1 MASQHN
7 PAMIPSEPGGVAL
20 VRVEPRGEQT
30 QTALFIRDRTE
41 TITTF
46 GRPPALS
53 GRFRGVD
60 WRQKVFV
67 VVIAL
72 RIRTPQ
78 DPVSYTLWV
87 NLRATPTST
96 VPFVDLAVQPNVIFQ
111 FFGDGGSTITACMI
125 KNPFQEFSR
134 TLLQQLPQFPAWSPG
149 QFEDAVTEL
158 RGRYPS
164 PAALWEALGIP
175 DAKP

>member
-20 VRVEPRGEQT
+20 VRVEPRGEPP

-41 TITTF
+41 TITAF
-46 GRPPALS
+46 GRTPGLS
-53 GRFRGVD
+53 GRFRGID

-67 VVIAL
+67 VAIAL
-72 RIRTPQ
+72 RVRTPK
-78 DPVSYTLWV
+78 DPVLYSLWV

-96 VPFVDLAVQPNVIFQ
+96 VPFVDLAVQQNVIFQ
-111 FFGDGGSTITACMI
+111 FFGDGGSTMTACMI

-164 PAALWEALGIP
+164 PFSLWEALGIP